1 MILTVAC
8 EPSKKIS
15 EVKTKNEIY
24 ILLGLHPTDY
34 ILQVSEKSTKL
45 TFDDCTLADYNIHKD
60 ITLEIKLLHPTAEPR
75 VGLNGGS

>member
-1 MILTVAC
+1 MPPYKILTVAC

-15 EVKTKNEIY
+15 EVKNEIQT
-24 ILLGLHPTDY
+24 LLGLHPTKY

-60 ITLEIKLLHPTAEPR
+60 TTLDIKLIC
-75 VGLNGGS
+75 